1 MNNPKTR
8 QQWILDLLKSEP
20 TLSYVDCWGK
30 YGVKWGKKEN
40 TFIKDWKKAT
50 EEFQAYQKKISDKVI
65 EETASIEIEERKKAI
80 STKIDRLAGLEKQ
93 IKRLE
98 DFLAKGKTL
107 AYTFSQGVY
116 ISQERGLTALEVSKI
131 ESTIKDIRAE
141 ISKIEGD
148 YAPNKFEADINTTI
162 KNPEQVLKNLS
173 EKQRESLLKLAEEL
187 DQDDE

>member
-1 MNNPKTR
+1 MNNPETR
-8 QQWILDLLKSEP
+8 QQWIVDLLKSEP
-20 TLSYVDCWGK
+20 TLSYMDMFSK
-30 YGVKWGKKEN
+30 YSVNFSKTER
-40 TFIKDWKKAT
+40 TFAKDWKKAT

-65 EETASIEIEERKKAI
+65 EETTSIEIEERKKAI

-116 ISQERGLTALEVSKI
+116 TSQERDLTALEVAKI

-148 YAPNKFEADINTTI
+148 YAPTKQEVENKGNVLELVI
-162 KNPEQVLKNLS
+162 KRVD
-173 EKQRESLLKLAEEL
+173 EKGNITS
-187 DQDDE
+187 